1 VIASLI
7 LMLGR
12 LYLFVLL
19 ARVLISWVQ
28 VDPYHPAVQ
37 LLYQVTEPVLQ
48 PIRQLLPPAGGMDFS
63 PIVAML
69 LIQIVTEVLASTLAF

>member
-1 VIASLI
+1 VANLI

-19 ARVLISWVQ
+19 ARVLISWVR

-37 LLYQVTEPVLQ
+37 VLFQLTEPVLK
-48 PIRQLLPPAGGMDFS
+48 PIRDVLPSGSGLDFS
-63 PIVAML
+63 PVVAML
-69 LIQIVTEVLASTLAF
+69 LVQLVTELLASTLTF

>member
-1 VIASLI
+1 MANLI

-19 ARVLISWVQ
+19 ARVLISWVR

-37 LLYQVTEPVLQ
+37 VLFQLTEPVLK
-48 PIRQLLPPAGGMDFS
+48 PIRDVLPSGSGLDFS
-63 PIVAML
+63 PVVAML
-69 LIQIVTEVLASTLAF
+69 LVQLVTELLASTLTF